1 MLCVFAAAVT
11 SVEHYVPI
19 LYKTFPSDL
28 MTIIGTVIGLL
39 LTFRTDTAYTR
50 YAFRYSDSDFWE

>member
-1 MLCVFAAAVT
+1 
-11 SVEHYVPI
+11 
-19 LYKTFPSDL
+19 
-28 MTIIGTVIGLL
+28 VIGLL